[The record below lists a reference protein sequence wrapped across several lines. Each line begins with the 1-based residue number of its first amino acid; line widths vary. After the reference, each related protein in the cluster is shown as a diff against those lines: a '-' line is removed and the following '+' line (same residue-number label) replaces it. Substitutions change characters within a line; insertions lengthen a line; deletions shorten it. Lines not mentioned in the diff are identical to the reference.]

1 MTDIRWAMWLA
12 VPHVEL
18 WQAVLLSLGI
28 QPSDDVKR
36 TATSDRVTLR
46 EANRFL
52 RSRGREPHLK
62 LPSAYW
68 DRLSLCQVG
77 LSEDGPIRPQG
88 PKYTGALR
96 DSTARVLLGEVS
108 NFLTLS
114 GFTLPEEMRA
124 LQLAAV
130 PTAPAEPAPDVLTAV
145 VVAQPKEIKSK
156 AALKI
161 EREDERLAFC
171 EAEGIVFDDFL
182 RARLPNG
189 VGAAAIK
196 LNIKRQT
203 LSTDLKAALNRRYER
218 SRAGK
223 P

>member
-1 MTDIRWAMWLA
+1 MWRA

-36 TATSDRVTLR
+36 TATSDRETQR

-52 RSRGREPHLK
+52 RSRGREPHLE

-124 LQLAAV
+124 LQLAEV
-130 PTAPAEPAPDVLTAV
+130 TPTPAQSAPAVMPATEPAA
-145 VVAQPKEIKSK
+145 K
-156 AALKI
+156 A
-161 EREDERLAFC
+161 ELAPTL
-171 EAEGIVFDDFL
+171 D
-182 RARLPNG
+182 
-189 VGAAAIK
+189 
-196 LNIKRQT
+196 T
-203 LSTDLKAALNRRYER
+203 LSKPAVKGEPPPLTTPEIAEAFDGIGGQTAAQLR
-218 SRAGK
+218 SKLGDVK
-223 P
+223 NHH